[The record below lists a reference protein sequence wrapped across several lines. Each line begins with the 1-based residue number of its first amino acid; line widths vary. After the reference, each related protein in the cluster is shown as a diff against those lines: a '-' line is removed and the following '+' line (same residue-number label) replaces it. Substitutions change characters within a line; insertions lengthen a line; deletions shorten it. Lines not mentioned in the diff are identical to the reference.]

1 MVIRAFLTLLPES
14 NLRYRHAETMP
25 GNADSEWVHVPLV
38 LQTGTCEALRPW
50 ALRHTVAFAAEVIS
64 LTSDA
69 GALRVQIC
77 IVNKSASHPAFWVRL
92 ALQVPQEGNRGS
104 LQEGQSSE

>member
-25 GNADSEWVHVPLV
+25 GNADSEWVHV
-38 LQTGTCEALRPW
+38 PW